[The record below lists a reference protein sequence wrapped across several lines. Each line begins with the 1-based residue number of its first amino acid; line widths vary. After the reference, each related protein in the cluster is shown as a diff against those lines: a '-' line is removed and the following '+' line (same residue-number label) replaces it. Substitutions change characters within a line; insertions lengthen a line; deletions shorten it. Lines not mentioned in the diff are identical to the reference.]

1 VFWVVVRL
9 FGVRFWRE
17 WWKRVV
23 PWRQFAEVEEIRILE
38 RIPRSEM
45 YELIE
50 RCIFSLVLVADPV
63 RAIVDPVSI
72 SAFNELL
79 LFARGN
85 KKYINPLRSS
95 SSRSCRDIEFREIKA
110 PPIVTGIIYR

>member
-1 VFWVVVRL
+1 VR
-9 FGVRFWRE
+9 FEVRFWRE

-23 PWRQFAEVEEIRILE
+23 PWRQFAEVEEIRRLE

-50 RCIFSLVLVADPV
+50 RCQDIFFVPITDPV
-63 RAIVDPVSI
+63 VAIVDPVSI

-79 LFARGN
+79 FARGGQEIYN
-85 KKYINPLRSS
+85 TPSARPQVVVEILNSGKSRLRQL
-95 SSRSCRDIEFREIKA
+95 
-110 PPIVTGIIYR
+110 